1 MEIRKIALSLIAA
14 MALGTTAVQAQCTDN
29 CKKKTTTKAKIDTA
43 VNHFEKDLKRDE
55 AKVKTVAH
63 KAGCAFKRDAKK
75 VGAAV
80 KRDEAKVKTAAHKA
94 GCAFKRDAKKV
105 GAAVKRDEAKVK
117 TAAHKAGCA
126 FKRDA
131 NKVGAAV
138 KRDEVKVG
146 KAVKKTYTK
155 AKNALKK

>member
-14 MALGTTAVQAQCTDN
+14 MALGTTAVQAQCTNN

-80 KRDEAKVKTAAHKA
+80 KRDEAKVKTVAHKA
-94 GCAFKRDAKKV
+94 GCAFKRDAK
-105 GAAVKRDEAKVK
+105 
-117 TAAHKAGCA
+117 
-126 FKRDA
+126 
-131 NKVGAAV
+131 KVGAAV

>member
-55 AKVKTVAH
+55 AKVKT
-63 KAGCAFKRDAKK
+63 
-75 VGAAV
+75 
-80 KRDEAKVKTAAHKA
+80 AAHKA

-117 TAAHKAGCA
+117 TAAHKAGCV

-131 NKVGAAV
+131 KKVGAAV

-146 KAVKKTYTK
+146 KAVKKTYNK

>member
-14 MALGTTAVQAQCTDN
+14 MALGTTAVQAQCTNN
-29 CKKKTTTKAKIDTA
+29 CKKSTTTKAKIGTT
-43 VNHFEKDLKRDE
+43 VNSFEKDLKCDE

-105 GAAVKRDEAKVK
+105 GAAVKRDE
-117 TAAHKAGCA
+117 
-126 FKRDA
+126 
-131 NKVGAAV
+131 
-138 KRDEVKVG
+138 VKVG

-155 AKNALKK
+155 AKNALKKQK

>member
-14 MALGTTAVQAQCTDN
+14 MALGTTAVQAQCTNN

-105 GAAVKRDEAKVK
+105 GAAVKRDE
-117 TAAHKAGCA
+117 
-126 FKRDA
+126 
-131 NKVGAAV
+131 
-138 KRDEVKVG
+138 VKVG

>member
-14 MALGTTAVQAQCTDN
+14 MALGTTAVQAQCTNN

-105 GAAVKRDEAKVK
+105 GAAVKRDE
-117 TAAHKAGCA
+117 
-126 FKRDA
+126 
-131 NKVGAAV
+131 
-138 KRDEVKVG
+138 VKVG
-146 KAVKKTYTK
+146 KAVRKTYTT
-155 AKNALKK
+155 AKNALKKQK

>member
-1 MEIRKIALSLIAA
+1 MEIRKIALSLVAA
-14 MALGTTAVQAQCTDN
+14 MALGTTAVQAQCTNN
-29 CKKKTTTKAKIDTA
+29 CKKSTTTKAKIGTT
-43 VNHFEKDLKRDE
+43 VNSFEKDLKCDE
-55 AKVKTVAH
+55 AKVKTAAH

-105 GAAVKRDEAKVK
+105 GAAVKRDE
-117 TAAHKAGCA
+117 
-126 FKRDA
+126 
-131 NKVGAAV
+131 
-138 KRDEVKVG
+138 VKVG

-155 AKNALKK
+155 AKNALKKQK

>member
-1 MEIRKIALSLIAA
+1 MEIRKIALSLVAA
-14 MALGTTAVQAQCTDN
+14 MTLGTTAVQAQCTN
-29 CKKKTTTKAKIDTA
+29 TCKKSTTTKAKNGTT
-43 VNHFEKDLKRDE
+43 VNRFEKDLKCDE
-55 AKVKTVAH
+55 AKVKTAAH

-80 KRDEAKVKTAAHKA
+80 KCDEAKVKTAAHKA

-105 GAAVKRDEAKVK
+105 GAAVKRDE
-117 TAAHKAGCA
+117 
-126 FKRDA
+126 
-131 NKVGAAV
+131 
-138 KRDEVKVG
+138 VKVG

>member
-1 MEIRKIALSLIAA
+1 MEIRKIALSLVAA
-14 MALGTTAVQAQCTDN
+14 MTLGTTAVQAQCTN
-29 CKKKTTTKAKIDTA
+29 TCKKSTTTKAKIGTT
-43 VNHFEKDLKRDE
+43 VNHFEKDLKCDE

-80 KRDEAKVKTAAHKA
+80 KRDEAKVKTVAHKA
-94 GCAFKRDAKKV
+94 GCAFKHDAK
-105 GAAVKRDEAKVK
+105 
-117 TAAHKAGCA
+117 
-126 FKRDA
+126 
-131 NKVGAAV
+131 KVGAAV

-146 KAVKKTYTK
+146 KAVKKTYNK

>member
-1 MEIRKIALSLIAA
+1 MEIRKIALSLVAA

-29 CKKKTTTKAKIDTA
+29 CKKNTTTKVKNGTT
-43 VNHFEKDLKRDE
+43 VNRFEKDLKRDE

-131 NKVGAAV
+131 KKVGAAV
-138 KRDEVKVG
+138 KRDEMKVG

>member
-1 MEIRKIALSLIAA
+1 MEIRKIALSLVAA

-105 GAAVKRDEAKVK
+105 GAAVKRDEM
-117 TAAHKAGCA
+117 
-126 FKRDA
+126 
-131 NKVGAAV
+131 
-138 KRDEVKVG
+138 KVG

>member
-1 MEIRKIALSLIAA
+1 MEIRKIALSLVAA

-29 CKKKTTTKAKIDTA
+29 CKKNTTTKVKNGTT
-43 VNHFEKDLKRDE
+43 VNRFEKDLKCDE
-55 AKVKTVAH
+55 AKVKTAAHKAGCAFKCDAKKVGAAVKCDEAKVKTAAH

-80 KRDEAKVKTAAHKA
+80 KCDEAKVKTAAHKA

-105 GAAVKRDEAKVK
+105 GAAVKRDEM
-117 TAAHKAGCA
+117 
-126 FKRDA
+126 
-131 NKVGAAV
+131 
-138 KRDEVKVG
+138 KVG